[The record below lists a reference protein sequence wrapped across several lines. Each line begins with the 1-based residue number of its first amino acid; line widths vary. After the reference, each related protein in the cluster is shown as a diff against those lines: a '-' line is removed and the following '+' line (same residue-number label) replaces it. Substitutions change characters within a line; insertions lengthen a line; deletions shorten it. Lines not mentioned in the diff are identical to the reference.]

1 MGEWIDR
8 GGVIGFAQVTNATTE
23 CQILKIV
30 GSAFGERCGVV
41 YFKGNVGDNFGGI
54 AVFADAIGSGSD
66 DRIFRMH
73 DGGLRRFD
81 CDVVEGAAIVGCWLL
96 VQLR

>member
-1 MGEWIDR
+1 M
-8 GGVIGFAQVTNATTE
+8 
-23 CQILKIV
+23 
-30 GSAFGERCGVV
+30 V
-41 YFKGNVGDNFGGI
+41 YFKGNVGDDFGGI
-54 AVFADAIGSGSD
+54 AVFADTISSGSD
-66 DRIFRMH
+66 DRIFGMH